1 MTNYLKLSEIAEI
14 LPGKIIASS
23 NSKNGKSISY
33 VRITDIENYSINTKN
48 IKKIKT
54 DQKTIDK
61 ISKKFTLKSGDVLL
75 STQATIGKTAIVTS
89 KTSRSFFS
97 SAILALRSNSEIKPE
112 YLHCVLNSKKI
123 QEQLQKSATGT
134 VISRVPNQIIRD
146 LKIPI
151 LSAKKQ
157 QESIKK
163 FKNLAKN
170 IESNIKA
177 LESSTRKLSNFQIG
191 T

>member
-1 MTNYLKLSEIAEI
+1 MTNYQKLSEIAEI

-23 NSKNGKSISY
+23 TSKNGKSISY
-33 VRITDIENYSINTKN
+33 VRITDMENYSINTKN

-97 SAILALRSNSEIKPE
+97 SAILALRANSEIKPE

-123 QEQLQKSATGT
+123 QDQLQKSAKGS
-134 VISRVPNQIIRD
+134 VILRVPNQIIQD

-170 IESNIKA
+170 IESNIKT
-177 LESSTRKLSNFQIG
+177 LEKSKKELSNYRI
-191 T
+191 

>member
-1 MTNYLKLSEIAEI
+1 M
-14 LPGKIIASS
+14 
-23 NSKNGKSISY
+23 
-33 VRITDIENYSINTKN
+33 
-48 IKKIKT
+48 
-54 DQKTIDK
+54 
-61 ISKKFTLKSGDVLL
+61 L

-97 SAILALRSNSEIKPE
+97 SAILALRANSEIKPE

-123 QEQLQKSATGT
+123 QEQLQKSATGS
-134 VISRVPNQIIRD
+134 VILRVPNQIIQD

-170 IESNIKA
+170 IESNIKT
-177 LESSTRKLSNFQIG
+177 LEKSKKELSNYHI
-191 T
+191 